1 MINIG
6 NGKCTF
12 FWMLQNYLEYFNTCV
27 RWVDLNVGNL
37 NCIFPAR
44 LYPSGQSFRPGVP
57 RIDAILYNW
66 SISDV
71 PKIEVLDILMKII
84 NLLLLCRSNF
94 FHGLSQLFFYN
105 LKTLYKKLYINYN
118 KNLFHSIFHY
128 IRSQWTVTCHFCRL
142 PLLFS

>member
-1 MINIG
+1 M
-6 NGKCTF
+6 
-12 FWMLQNYLEYFNTCV
+12 
-27 RWVDLNVGNL
+27 NVGNL

-84 NLLLLCRSNF
+84 NLLLLLRIY
-94 FHGLSQLFFYN
+94 HKLSFKLLSWFEPIVF
-105 LKTLYKKLYINYN
+105 LKCKNTAQKIYINYN

>member
-1 MINIG
+1 M
-6 NGKCTF
+6 
-12 FWMLQNYLEYFNTCV
+12 
-27 RWVDLNVGNL
+27 NVGNL

-84 NLLLLCRSNF
+84 NILLLF
-94 FHGLSQLFFYN
+94 YHLSFKLLSWFESIVFLQFKN
-105 LKTLYKKLYINYN
+105 TVQKTIHKL
-118 KNLFHSIFHY
+118 
-128 IRSQWTVTCHFCRL
+128 Q
-142 PLLFS
+142 